1 MSSSLYSFVVNRKV
15 FFVSIHVWFTKK
27 NTFNWTGLDICNIP
41 IKELKNTETFPCVLP
56 LFSIINSL
64 IRPMG
69 ILVNVED
76 LE

>member
-1 MSSSLYSFVVNRKV
+1 MLSTERYSLLV
-15 FFVSIHVWFTKK
+15 FMYGLLKK
-27 NTFNWTGLDICNIP
+27 TPTFNWTDLDICNIP
-41 IKELKNTETFPCVLP
+41 IKELKNTETFPCVLS